1 MRHAVGHLLDLGH
14 RKIAMITGQ
23 PLRPTNERRAA
34 LEACYAERGLPK
46 TYRILQGRLSVEYG
60 SRATAEVLGLED
72 PPTAIIAGG
81 NQIMLGAV
89 RVLHARGM
97 RLGREMSFVG
107 CDDIPISELYDPP
120 IAVVRRDNAKIG
132 HCAADLMLQALPD
145 PDYVADMLLP
155 TEFIAR
161 PSCGPV
167 PPGR

>member
-1 MRHAVGHLLDLGH
+1 
-14 RKIAMITGQ
+14 
-23 PLRPTNERRAA
+23 
-34 LEACYAERGLPK
+34 
-46 TYRILQGRLSVEYG
+46 
-60 SRATAEVLGLED
+60 
-72 PPTAIIAGG
+72 
-81 NQIMLGAV
+81 
-89 RVLHARGM
+89 
-97 RLGREMSFVG
+97 MSFVG